1 MMNTMTAYL
10 IVYLLG
16 VATPILIVKNL
27 IKNNEDGGACL
38 LNIILFGV
46 AGLIM
51 LIAWLGL
58 TN

>member
-1 MMNTMTAYL
+1 MNTMTVYL

-27 IKNNEDGGACL
+27 IKNNDDGGSCL

-46 AGLIM
+46 ASLIA
-51 LIAWLGL
+51 LIAWFGL

>member
-1 MMNTMTAYL
+1 MKTTTVYL

-27 IKNNEDGGACL
+27 IKNNDDGGSCL

-46 AGLIM
+46 ASLIV
-51 LIAWLGL
+51 LIAWFGL
-58 TN
+58 AN

>member
-1 MMNTMTAYL
+1 MTVYL

-27 IKNNEDGGACL
+27 IKNNDDGGSCL

-46 AGLIM
+46 ASLIA
-51 LIAWLGL
+51 LIAWFGL